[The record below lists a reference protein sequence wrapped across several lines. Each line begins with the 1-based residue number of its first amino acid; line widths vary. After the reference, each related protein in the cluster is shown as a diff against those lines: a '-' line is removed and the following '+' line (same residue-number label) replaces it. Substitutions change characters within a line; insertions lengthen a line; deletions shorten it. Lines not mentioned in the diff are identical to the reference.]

1 MCRVFMSLSSME
13 SSEYKSSTYE
23 LDSHA
28 NMIVLGKQ
36 AFVFNHTGQYE
47 NVKVFSED
55 AGGIPKV
62 PIVDAVI
69 SYYCPHSGGTRLLIE
84 RNYLCVPLI
93 AHNLPPPFILRE
105 AGLILND
112 TPKIHFD
119 NPIVEDHSFLD
130 E

>member
-1 MCRVFMSLSSME
+1 
-13 SSEYKSSTYE
+13 
-23 LDSHA
+23 
-28 NMIVLGKQ
+28 MIVLGKQ
-36 AFVFNHTGQYE
+36 AFVFNYTGQYE

-84 RNYLCVPLI
+84 RNYLYVPLM
-93 AHNLPPPFILRE
+93 AHNLSPPFILCE
-105 AGLILND
+105 SGLILND
-112 TPKIHFD
+112 TPKIHVD
-119 NPIVEDHSFLD
+119 NPIVEDNSFLD